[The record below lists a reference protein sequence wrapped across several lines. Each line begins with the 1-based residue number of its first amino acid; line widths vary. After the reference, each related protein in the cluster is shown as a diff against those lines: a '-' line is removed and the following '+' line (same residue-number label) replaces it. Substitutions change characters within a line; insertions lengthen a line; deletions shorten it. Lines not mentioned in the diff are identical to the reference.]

1 VVEDNVLAVRRN
13 DTYEVGD
20 DHKMDF
26 FYVLKG
32 VCSLEFEVR
41 RIIDNREQDFY
52 KMLTEEEL
60 EMKRD
65 TERVQELPRRLS
77 SILIDPY
84 FQTEVIPEVA
94 NKGKVLTDSEVEEQ
108 VRRFFNDP
116 NSERDPFTV
125 SGEIKAGET
134 LSDYSLENLRPDF
147 SKFNQQVFDQIRQ

>member
-1 VVEDNVLAVRRN
+1 MEDNVLAVRRN

-60 EMKRD
+60 EMKKD
-65 TERVQELPRRLS
+65 TERVQ
-77 SILIDPY
+77 
-84 FQTEVIPEVA
+84 
-94 NKGKVLTDSEVEEQ
+94 
-108 VRRFFNDP
+108 
-116 NSERDPFTV
+116 
-125 SGEIKAGET
+125 
-134 LSDYSLENLRPDF
+134 
-147 SKFNQQVFDQIRQ
+147 